1 MSKCPHCG
9 REIDLIEI
17 TKENIMENQPQLFP
31 YIIGKG
37 ELVFTSRQINMLR
50 SYGPSL
56 QCVQTRP

>member
-1 MSKCPHCG
+1 
-9 REIDLIEI
+9 
-17 TKENIMENQPQLFP
+17 MENQPQLFP